1 MQTFSVAKAISAWL
15 VIGLAAMACGGA
27 SSGPDGRGD
36 AAPSPPV
43 AVPLTVAEAAP
54 RVAATWMADTPAEE
68 MEWDWGD
75 GVLTFGLLEL
85 AEVSGERR
93 YRDYVERYVLHH
105 QGRGEELEIYWS
117 DHMTSALSAAL
128 LVQRSG
134 ADVEP
139 ILERAIDYLMNRA
152 PRTEAGGI
160 RHLGLFLPFFLA
172 DLWVDSLFHICP
184 LLSRYSQIRADPV
197 YLDEAAAQLL
207 IFARS
212 MQDPA
217 TGLITHGYA
226 EATDSQV
233 PGFAERAFW
242 ARGNGW
248 MLAAMVDIRAQL
260 GPEHPLRAELS
271 ERLERLERELRA
283 LQDPDT
289 GLFHTVLLDPE
300 TYVETA
306 GSGLIVYAMARGVR
320 LGLFGDDTDAAA
332 RRGMDGLLA
341 VLVMPDGADPERLEV
356 GGISDATLP
365 VASTYANIPQRRQL
379 SYGVGAWLLAA
390 SEYLR

>member
-1 MQTFSVAKAISAWL
+1 MPRVRHNLTWMLMFA
-15 VIGLAAMACGGA
+15 LANTACGGA
-27 SSGPDGRGD
+27 SGGSPGGTSD
-36 AAPSPPV
+36 AAPNPPTT
-43 AVPLTVAEAAP
+43 APLTVAEAAP
-54 RVAATWMADTPAEE
+54 RVAATWMADIAAED

-75 GVLTFGLLEL
+75 GVLTFGMLEL
-85 AEVSGERR
+85 ADVTGDTR

-105 QGRGEELEIYWS
+105 QQRGAELELYWS

-128 LVQRSG
+128 LVQR
-134 ADVEP
+134 AQTPVEP
-139 ILERAIDYLMNRA
+139 ILERAIDYLGNRA

-184 LLSRYSQIRADPV
+184 LLARYSQITSDPT
-197 YLDEAAAQLL
+197 YLDEAAQQLL
-207 IFARS
+207 VFARS
-212 MQDPA
+212 MQDPD

-226 EATDSQV
+226 EAEDIQV
-233 PGFAERAFW
+233 PSFAERAFW

-248 MLAAMVDIRAQL
+248 MLAAMVDIAAQL
-260 GPEHPLRAELS
+260 PPDHPAAAELG
-271 ERLERLERELRA
+271 ERLTRLEDALRA
-283 LQDPDT
+283 LQDPT
-289 GLFHTVLLDPE
+289 TSLFHTVLLDTN

-320 LGLFGDDTDAAA
+320 EGLFGPETGSAAQ
-332 RRGMDGLLA
+332 RGMNGLLA
-341 VLVMPDGADPERLEV
+341 VVVAPDNSERLEV
-356 GGISDATLP
+356 SGISDATLP
-365 VASTYANIPQRRQL
+365 VATTYAYIPQRRQL